1 MPLDDDRLD
10 SRLSIVTPEN
20 IAFEY
25 QVAGPFTR
33 GPAYLVDFS
42 ICVVTVMVCTMVA
55 TFAFGVVGWGL
66 MGLSVGL
73 VLWFFLQ
80 WFYGGFFESIWNGQ
94 TPGKRMFGLRVL
106 GADGRPVTASQA
118 TLRNFV
124 KLLDM
129 GPFVPLIPNFIEI
142 PTLLFGLGS
151 MALTPR
157 YQRLGDLVSNTIVVV
172 EDRSRL
178 ATTLDLDDHRVY
190 ALAEEIPASFV
201 PSTGLAKS
209 LAHYVNRRRYFG
221 PARRKEIAR
230 HLGGP
235 LTEQFLLGK
244 DTDHDLLMCA
254 LYVRTFH
261 DRKEES
267 VWPSA
272 GEVSLDGGRS
282 ASYLPAGVAGEA

>member
-1 MPLDDDRLD
+1 MPRDAAQLD

-25 QVAGPFTR
+25 QIAGPFAR
-33 GPAYLVDFS
+33 APAYLVDFS
-42 ICVVTVMVCTMVA
+42 ICVVAVVACTMVA
-55 TFAFGVVGWGL
+55 VLAFGAAGLWGL
-66 MGLSVGL
+66 GFSVGL
-73 VLWFFLQ
+73 VVWFFLQ
-80 WFYGGFFESIWNGQ
+80 WFYGGFFEATWNGQ

-106 GADGRPVTASQA
+106 GGDGRPVTASQA

-129 GPFVPLIPNFIEI
+129 APFLPILPNVIEL
-142 PTLLFGLGS
+142 PTLLFGLGA

-178 ATTLDLDDHRVY
+178 SAAIELEDRRVY
-190 ALAEEIPASFV
+190 ALAEAIPANFV
-201 PSTGLAKS
+201 ASTSLAKA
-209 LAHYVNRRRYFG
+209 LAHYSSRRRYFG
-221 PARRKEIAR
+221 PARRSEIAR
-230 HLGGP
+230 HLGEP
-235 LTEQFLLGK
+235 LTERFRLGA

-261 DRKEES
+261 DQREQDA
-267 VWPSA
+267 PSPA
-272 GEVSLDGGRS
+272 EALA
-282 ASYLPAGVAGEA
+282 ASG